1 VRRGVAWLLAL
12 AVLAPFVVMNMG
24 RATGPDTSTDPLPVL
39 YTLGG
44 DFTLNSTLGR
54 ALSLSELEG
63 SLVLLN
69 FGYTGCP
76 DVCPTALAR
85 MRDAMNLAE
94 LEVDDAIQPLFVTL
108 DPEVDSLDRIAP
120 YVAFFDPRFIGLT
133 GAPEAVQAATA
144 PFKVYVEKVFNE
156 TSAGVTGPGYSITHS
171 SHIYLLDTS
180 GRVRATFGEGVPVP
194 EIAAAIE
201 RLAGESELLAWS
213 DSL

>member
-1 VRRGVAWLLAL
+1 MKRGIAWLLAL
-12 AVLAPFVVMNMG
+12 TILTPFVVMNMG
-24 RATGPDTSTDPLPVL
+24 REVGQGPAADPLPIL

-54 ALSLSELEG
+54 TLSLSELEG
-63 SLVLLN
+63 KLVLLN

-85 MRDAMNLAE
+85 MRDAMNLADIA
-94 LEVDDAIQPLFVTL
+94 VDDAIQPLFVTV
-108 DPEVDSLDRIAP
+108 DPEVDSLDRIGP

-133 GAPEAVQAATA
+133 GTPEAVHAATT
-144 PFKVYVEKVFNE
+144 PFKVYVEKVYDE
-156 TSAGVTGPGYSITHS
+156 ASAGLSRPGYSITHS

-180 GRVRATFGEGVPVP
+180 GRVRATFGEGIPVA
-194 EIAAAIE
+194 EIAGAIE